1 MYYAFI
7 GNEEGMRMVW
17 ASTEEDLRAKLAAYD
32 IPPEAMA
39 LLINKSTGGDI
50 RVPLPN

>member
-1 MYYAFI
+1 MYYAFV
-7 GNEEGMRMVW
+7 GNEEEMTMVW
-17 ASTEEDLRAKLAAYD
+17 ASTEEELRCKLDAYD

-39 LLINKSTGGDI
+39 LLISKSTGGEI